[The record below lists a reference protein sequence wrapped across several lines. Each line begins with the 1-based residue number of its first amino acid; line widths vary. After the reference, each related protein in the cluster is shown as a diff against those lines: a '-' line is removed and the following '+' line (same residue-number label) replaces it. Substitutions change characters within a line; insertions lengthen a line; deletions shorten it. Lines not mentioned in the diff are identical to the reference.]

1 MEKKLQDLRK
11 LLQGIQY
18 SNNSLLNTMLP
29 QSYWILS
36 EKVSIQLLDTGQV
49 HLKFTF
55 QSSVHPCEMNSQFFG
70 NSLEFPTFLSYAN
83 KSILEKLGITGNS

>member
-18 SNNSLLNTMLP
+18 SNNSPLNTMLPLP

-36 EKVSIQLLDTGQV
+36 EKVSIQQY
-49 HLKFTF
+49 FR
-55 QSSVHPCEMNSQFFG
+55 
-70 NSLEFPTFLSYAN
+70 
-83 KSILEKLGITGNS
+83 IL